1 MIPQTH
7 DNLSLCR
14 AFISSNFVR
23 PQDQEPRRALAVA
36 ISREPYAGGHDM
48 CQELLKLLHGDAKLG
63 ADPWALFDRDL
74 VAKILEDHG
83 LPSSLSAYM
92 PEDKPKELRGV
103 INEIVGVHPPLWDLF
118 QHTCDSMLR
127 LAKIGN
133 VILIGRG
140 AHIVTRELPH
150 VLRVRVVA
158 PFEFRL
164 ERAAEGMGIS
174 FEEAEKFL
182 RREDRAKAAFVRS
195 HFCEELDDP
204 LAYHLTLNTGKLS
217 LAQGA
222 RLLYTA
228 LKRL

>member
-1 MIPQTH
+1 MTLTTH
-7 DNLSLCR
+7 DSLSLCR
-14 AFISSNFVR
+14 AFISSHFMR
-23 PQDQEPRRALAVA
+23 PSDQEERKALAVA
-36 ISREPYAGGHDM
+36 ISREPYSGSHEMAE
-48 CQELLKLLHGDAKLG
+48 ELLKLLQRDSKLG
-63 ADPWALFDRDL
+63 AEPWALFDRDL

-83 LPSSLSAYM
+83 LPSSVAAYM

-118 QHTCDSMLR
+118 QHTCDTILR
-127 LAKIGN
+127 LAKVGN

-140 AHIVTRELPH
+140 AHIITRELPH

-164 ERAAEGMGIS
+164 ERAAEGLGVS
-174 FEEAEKFL
+174 LEEAEKYL

-195 HFCEELDDP
+195 HFCEEVDDP
-204 LAYHLTLNTGKLS
+204 HAYHLTINTGKMPIRL
-217 LAQGA
+217 GA

-228 LKRL
+228 LRRM